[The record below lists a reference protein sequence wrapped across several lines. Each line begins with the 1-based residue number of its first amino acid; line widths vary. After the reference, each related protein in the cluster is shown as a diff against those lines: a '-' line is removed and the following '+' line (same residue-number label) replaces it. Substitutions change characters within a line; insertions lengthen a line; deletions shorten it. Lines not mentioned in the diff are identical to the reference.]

1 MGSWQARVNTP
12 STIVVP
18 VPRLALTQQEACAS
32 FSCGEE
38 LFVEHIRP
46 ETPK

>member
-1 MGSWQARVNTP
+1 VKTP
-12 STIVVP
+12 STIVVS

-32 FSCGEE
+32 FGCGEE
-38 LFVEHIRP
+38 FFVEHIRP